1 MTKTASTDPV
11 AQSLLAWVTAVKHGL
26 PPRDVSTSRLDGMR
40 LEDLVL
46 RLLDLDIE
54 QAARLDVLADSGSP
68 IERSPIRF
76 YETLQQATP

>member
-26 PPRDVSTSRLDGMR
+26 PLQDISTSRLDGMR
-40 LEDLVL
+40 LEDPVL

-54 QAARLDVLADSGSP
+54 PAARLDVLADSDSP
-68 IERSPIRF
+68 FERSPIRF

>member
-68 IERSPIRF
+68 IARSPIRF